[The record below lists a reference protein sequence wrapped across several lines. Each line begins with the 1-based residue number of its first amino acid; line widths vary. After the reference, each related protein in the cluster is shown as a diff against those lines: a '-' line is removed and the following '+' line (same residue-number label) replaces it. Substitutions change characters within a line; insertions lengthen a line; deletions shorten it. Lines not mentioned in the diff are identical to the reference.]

1 MVIAAKG
8 KEIGPDFILR
18 RKQDQL
24 FSEIDG
30 EVVMLS
36 VENSEYYGMDKI
48 GSRIWQLIE
57 KPVTLKQLIGILL
70 NEYEV
75 PEEQCK
81 EDTLK
86 FIEQLL
92 EKDLVEVT
100 SPSGSSGF

>member
-1 MVIAAKG
+1 MGISAKRR
-8 KEIGPDFILR
+8 EIGPGTILR

-36 VENSEYYGMDKI
+36 VENSEYYGMDKV

-57 KPVTLKQLIGILL
+57 KPVTLKELIGILL
-70 NEYEV
+70 DEYEV
-75 PEEQCK
+75 TEEQCT
-81 EDTLK
+81 EDTMK
-86 FIEQLL
+86 FLEQLM

-100 SPSGSSGF
+100 DSDKQ

>member
-1 MVIAAKG
+1 MGITAKS
-8 KEIGPDFILR
+8 KEIGPDTILK

-36 VENSEYYGMDKI
+36 IENSEYYGMDKV

-57 KPVTLKQLIGILL
+57 KPVSLNQLIGILL
-70 NEYEV
+70 DEYEV
-75 PEEQCK
+75 TEEQCT

-86 FIEQLL
+86 FIDQLM
-92 EKDLVEVT
+92 EKELVEIT
-100 SPSGSSGF
+100 NSSR